1 MLDAGMY
8 ANFPGFLM
16 ADTGAR
22 QNTNIFRVPPG
33 GGALVKT
40 NGMPINQAI
49 MPLPYKEPGGAMM
62 NLVQNI
68 VETGQ
73 RVGGTSELPVGEG
86 RADAPVGTTLALIDQ
101 ATKVLNAVHKRMH
114 SSQAEEF
121 ELLVRCFREHPESFW
136 QKCKKPSMAWNEA
149 TFTKALNDCELV
161 PQADPNTASQTQRM
175 MKVMALKQLQ
185 AANPS
190 MYNSM
195 EIDMAA
201 MKAMG
206 WSNPEQFLAPPAPPQ
221 LPPEVQ
227 VLKEQNAIKQQEADT
242 KTMLAQAKIAE
253 VQSKIGTP
261 ENQQPD
267 PDKIIDMRLKEQ
279 EMQQKMIESQ
289 IKQMEIEERLREAQ
303 INAATDR
310 ADAAMRM
317 RESMIKEREDRFEA
331 ANRQRDRESKER
343 LAAVKLATD
352 IAKNPESADVIG
364 KLLDPAMIGRLESN
378 EPPIEGA

>member
-1 MLDAGMY
+1 
-8 ANFPGFLM
+8 M

-40 NGMPINQAI
+40 GGMPISQAI

-62 NLVQNI
+62 SLVQNI

-121 ELLVRCFREHPESFW
+121 ELLVRCFREHPDSFW
-136 QKCKKPSMAWNEA
+136 QKCKKPSMQWNEQ
-149 TFTKALNDCELV
+149 TFIKALNDCELV

-190 MYNSM
+190 MYNAM

-206 WSNPEQFLAPPAPPQ
+206 WSNPEQFLAPPMPPQ
-221 LPPEVQ
+221 TPPEVQ
-227 VLKEQNAIKQQEADT
+227 ILQEQNAIKKQEADT
-242 KTMLAQAKIAE
+242 KTMLAQAKVAE
-253 VQSKIGTP
+253 LQSKMEAPQDHT
-261 ENQQPD
+261 
-267 PDKIIDMRLKEQ
+267 KKVIDMRLKEQ
-279 EMQQKMIESQ
+279 EMQQKMLESH
-289 IKQMEIEERLREAQ
+289 IKQMEIEERMREAQ

-317 RESMIKEREDRFEA
+317 RESVIKEHEDKFEA
-331 ANRQRDRESKER
+331 ANRQRDCESKER

-352 IAKNPESADVIG
+352 IAKNPESADIIG
-364 KLLDPAMIGRLESN
+364 KFLSKDMINRLESN
-378 EPPIEGA
+378 EPPIEGE